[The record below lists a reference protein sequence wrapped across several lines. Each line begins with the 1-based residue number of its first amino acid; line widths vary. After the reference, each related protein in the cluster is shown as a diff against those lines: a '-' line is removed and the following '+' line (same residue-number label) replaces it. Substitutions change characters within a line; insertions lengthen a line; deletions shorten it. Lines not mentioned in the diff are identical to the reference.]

1 MKKLLKTVLSL
12 GAALLGV
19 VAFCM
24 IFVAPL
30 SFVYERILTGET
42 VTMELA
48 WNYVFIGGPLEIPI
62 VIGGVEI
69 LTLNFGELAFNS
81 VPVVGFIL
89 IAVGVLVTLFLAIKP
104 KKRGLIYTIST
115 LLSVAA
121 FVVGGILIYY
131 TKDQFLAINSLS
143 ELPDFFL
150 DTLQTNPSI
159 YLGMALAF
167 VAAFINL
174 INLFVPSKK

>member
-30 SFVYERILTGET
+30 SFVYEKILSGET
-42 VTMELA
+42 VVYDLA
-48 WNYVFIGGPLEIPI
+48 WNYVFIGGP
-62 VIGGVEI
+62 
-69 LTLNFGELAFNS
+69 LAFNS

-89 IAVGVLVTLFLAIKP
+89 IAVGVLVTLFLTIKP

>member
-48 WNYVFIGGPLEIPI
+48 WNYVFIGGRIHDT
-62 VIGGVEI
+62 VFFVSRFSG
-69 LTLNFGELAFNS
+69 
-81 VPVVGFIL
+81 
-89 IAVGVLVTLFLAIKP
+89 K
-104 KKRGLIYTIST
+104 
-115 LLSVAA
+115 AA
-121 FVVGGILIYY
+121 
-131 TKDQFLAINSLS
+131 Q
-143 ELPDFFL
+143 
-150 DTLQTNPSI
+150 
-159 YLGMALAF
+159 
-167 VAAFINL
+167 
-174 INLFVPSKK
+174 